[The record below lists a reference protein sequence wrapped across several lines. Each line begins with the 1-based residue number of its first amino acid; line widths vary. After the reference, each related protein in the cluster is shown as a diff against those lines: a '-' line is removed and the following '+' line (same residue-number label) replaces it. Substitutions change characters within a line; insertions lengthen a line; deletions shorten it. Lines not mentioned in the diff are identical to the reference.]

1 MKKRNFLLILL
12 ALLFVPTATYAAPLP
27 GSFVG
32 VIVHWLQ
39 QPTFWGFVVIAIA
52 VGLWVIFKNR

>member
-1 MKKRNFLLILL
+1 MKRCFLLTLL

-27 GSFVG
+27 SSFVG

-39 QPTFWGFVVIAIA
+39 QPTFWGFVVIAVG
-52 VGLWVIFKNR
+52 VGLWLILKDR

>member
-1 MKKRNFLLILL
+1 MKRCFLLTLL

-39 QPTFWGFVVIAIA
+39 QPTFWGFVVIAVG
-52 VGLWVIFKNR
+52 VGLWLILKDR

>member
-1 MKKRNFLLILL
+1 MKRCFLLTLL

-32 VIVHWLQ
+32 AIVHWLQ
-39 QPTFWGFVVIAIA
+39 QPTFWGFVVIAVG
-52 VGLWVIFKNR
+52 VGLWLILKDR

>member
-1 MKKRNFLLILL
+1 MKRCFLLTLL
-12 ALLFVPTATYAAPLP
+12 ALLFVPTATYAVPLP

-39 QPTFWGFVVIAIA
+39 QPTFWGFVVIAVG
-52 VGLWVIFKNR
+52 VGLWLILKDR

>member
-1 MKKRNFLLILL
+1 MKRCFLLTLL

-32 VIVHWLQ
+32 LIVHWLQ
-39 QPTFWGFVVIAIA
+39 QPTFWGFVVIAVG
-52 VGLWVIFKNR
+52 VGLWLILKDR

>member
-1 MKKRNFLLILL
+1 MKRCLLLTLL

-39 QPTFWGFVVIAIA
+39 QPTFWGFVVIAVG
-52 VGLWVIFKNR
+52 VGLWLILKDR

>member
-1 MKKRNFLLILL
+1 MKKRCFLLTLL
-12 ALLFVPTATYAAPLP
+12 ALLFVPTATYAALP

-39 QPTFWGFVVIAIA
+39 QPTFWGFVGIA
-52 VGLWVIFKNR
+52 VGVGLWLILKDR